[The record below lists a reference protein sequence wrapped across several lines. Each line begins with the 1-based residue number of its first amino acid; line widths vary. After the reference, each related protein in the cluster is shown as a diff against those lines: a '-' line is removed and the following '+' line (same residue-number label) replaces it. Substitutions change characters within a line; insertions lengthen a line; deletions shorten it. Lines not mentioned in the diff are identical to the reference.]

1 MFNKA
6 KIKEAIHFYVP
17 VIIMG
22 AVFGIGILSVC
33 MVLAT
38 IMVLV

>member
-1 MFNKA
+1 MNFKK

-22 AVFGIGILSVC
+22 AVFGISILSIC
-33 MVLAT
+33 LVLAT